1 MNFINLNNEF
11 LNYFFFVIDDI
22 PICKP
27 IVKFH
32 KNKILGLRQWR
43 RGPFSLRVK
52 KKKKSCDRALG
63 LGLCPVFTLLFQ
75 LMISMGIYLLARTD
89 EQYHNV
95 FDA

>member
-1 MNFINLNNEF
+1 MEEGA
-11 LNYFFFVIDDI
+11 FFVKGI
-22 PICKP
+22 
-27 IVKFH
+27 
-32 KNKILGLRQWR
+32 
-43 RGPFSLRVK
+43 K

-63 LGLCPVFTLLFQ
+63 LGLCPVLTLLFQ